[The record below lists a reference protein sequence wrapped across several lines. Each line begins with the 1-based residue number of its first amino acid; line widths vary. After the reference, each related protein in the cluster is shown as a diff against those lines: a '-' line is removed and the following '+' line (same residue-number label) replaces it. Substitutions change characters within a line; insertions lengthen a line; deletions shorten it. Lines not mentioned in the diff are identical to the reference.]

1 MGREV
6 SGVGINRVF
15 VKGGVYVYDAYDPR
29 NNYEANET
37 VAAAYGM
44 LELPITSKL
53 RAVTGARV
61 EKTDIRFT
69 SYAAEDPKLKT
80 RYGYLNNKKLLDN
93 LDVLPALNLTYEVSP
108 KMNVRGSYGRTLARP
123 NFREIAPYQSFDF
136 VGGYNY
142 VGNDTLQRTL
152 VDNIDLKWEMFPKA
166 AELLAVS
173 FFYKNFSNPIEATF
187 VPLSLSP
194 LLTWKNVDDASVYG
208 VEVEARKSL
217 DFIDERLLNLN
228 VGANV
233 TLVRS
238 EVSISEKELER
249 KKRFNPDISP
259 TRQMAGQSPYV
270 INAYLGYKNETY
282 EANVAFNVQ
291 GKRLS
296 IVSQD
301 ATPDVYE
308 EPVPSLN
315 INFSKRFSERWKAKI
330 SASNILNPEVKLIQ
344 EYKGEEYI
352 FQKYRNGRELSVG
365 ISYSIL

>member
-1 MGREV
+1 M
-6 SGVGINRVF
+6 
-15 VKGGVYVYDAYDPR
+15 YDAYDPR
-29 NNYEANET
+29 NNYEASET

-44 LELPITSKL
+44 LELPITGKL

-61 EKTDIRFT
+61 EKADIYFT
-69 SYAAEDPKLKT
+69 SYAAEDPKLKN

-93 LDVLPALNLTYEVSP
+93 LDILPALNLTYEVSA
-108 KMNVRGSYGRTLARP
+108 KMNLRASYGRTLARP

-152 VDNIDLKWEMFPKA
+152 VDNLDLKWEMFPKA
-166 AELLAVS
+166 AELLS
-173 FFYKNFSNPIEATF
+173 FSVFYKSFTNPIEATF

-208 VEVEARKSL
+208 LEIEARKSL
-217 DFIDERLLNLN
+217 DFIHERLLNLN
-228 VGANV
+228 IGANV
-233 TLVRS
+233 TLVQS
-238 EVSISEKELER
+238 EVSISAKELER
-249 KKRFNPDISP
+249 KQRFNPNISP

-270 INAYLGYKNETY
+270 VNAYLGYKDETY

-291 GKRLS
+291 GKRLA

-308 EPVPSLN
+308 QPVPSLN
-315 INFSKRFSERWKAKI
+315 INFSRRFAERWKAKV
-330 SASNILNPEVKLIQ
+330 SASNILNPDVKFIQ
-344 EYKGEEYI
+344 EYKGKEYI
-352 FQKYRNGRELSVG
+352 FQQYRNGRELSVG
-365 ISYSIL
+365 LSYSIL